1 MKKNIVSVLAVNFL
15 IMFLTASPLYSQEQK
30 LAQTGMKFLSVTND
44 ARVAAM
50 GDAITA
56 LEGNSSSM
64 FFNPAGMARLNSM
77 ISISTGQT
85 SWIADINHI
94 YGSFAFK
101 PFEGDYGVIGL
112 FFQSVDY
119 GDLKGT
125 IIAENEQGFLETGL
139 FSPNAFAVGIGYAKA
154 LTDKFSVGVNVKYVA
169 QDLGQSLIELSSDNL
184 SLFENKANTFAF
196 DLGILYH
203 TGYKS
208 LTFGM
213 SIRNFSQETKFAE
226 ESFELPLTFKVSVAM
241 NTLDLAEID
250 PGLHTLNLVVDAVQP
265 RDYFQQVNAGV
276 EYIFMNTI
284 ALRGGI
290 STPNDEHS
298 FSAGI
303 GVRQSLAGIY
313 VAADYAYTP
322 FTVFQDVHRISV
334 NLGLF

>member
-1 MKKNIVSVLAVNFL
+1 MKKKILSL
-15 IMFLTASPLYSQEQK
+15 LTLSCIIIFYLSPPAFSQEQK

-44 ARVAAM
+44 ARAAGM
-50 GDAITA
+50 GSAITA

-77 ISISTGQT
+77 ISISSGNT

-94 YGSFAFK
+94 YGSIAFK
-101 PFEGDYGVIGL
+101 PFDGDFGVIGL

-119 GDLKGT
+119 GDLRGT
-125 IIAENEQGFLETGL
+125 IIAENEQGFLETGM

-154 LTDKFSVGVNVKYVA
+154 LTDKFSIGGNVKYVA
-169 QDLGQSLIELSSDNL
+169 QDLGQTLVELSSDNL

-203 TGYKS
+203 TGFKS

-213 SIRNFSQETKFAE
+213 SIRNFSQETQFAE

-241 NTLDLAEID
+241 NTLDLTEID
-250 PGLHTLNLVVDAVQP
+250 PDVHKLNFVVDAVQP
-265 RDYFQQVNAGV
+265 RDYFQQVNVGA

-284 ALRGGI
+284 ALRGGF
-290 STPNDEHS
+290 STPNDEHD
-298 FSAGI
+298 FSAGV
-303 GVRQSLAGIY
+303 GVRQTLAGVY

-322 FTVFQDVHRISV
+322 FTVFQDVHRITV